1 MARKFQTIELGML
14 AGSSGYPEL
23 SAKASGSRHLVKVM
37 LLILR
42 RPEMH
47 NGSEHDDHRLLCYEY
62 LAELYEIIEAHGLFL
77 EKVDSD
83 RLLVC
88 TEKFLLHYNWLA
100 TEAMKKGCLTWS
112 VVPKF
117 HFLWHIAFFSR
128 YNSPRAYWCY
138 AFEDFV
144 GKVQGFGMAC
154 VVGTPMH
161 MVPAKIFQNYMMAF
175 SLHMEQWK

>member
-1 MARKFQTIELGML
+1 MTSRFQTIEIEML
-14 AGSSGYPEL
+14 AGTSGYPEL
-23 SAKASGSRHLVKVM
+23 TAKASESRHLVKAMVV
-37 LLILR
+37 ILR

-47 NGSEHDDHRLLCYEY
+47 SGSEHDDHRLLCYEY
-62 LAELYEIIEAHGLFL
+62 LAELYDIIERNGMFL
-77 EKVDSD
+77 ETADSD

-88 TEKFLLHYNWLA
+88 TERFLLHYNLLA
-100 TEAMKKGCLTWS
+100 TEAMQKGILYWS

-117 HFLWHIAFFSR
+117 HFLWHIAYFARF
-128 YNSPRAYWCY
+128 NSPRASWCY

-144 GKVQGFGMAC
+144 GKVQGSGMAC

-161 MVPAKIFQNYMMAF
+161 LVPAKIVANYLMAF